1 VPSKLKTLKPPA
13 KEPTVLAPDPN
24 SWVGMAF
31 MSKLLRR
38 LMNEASGD
46 ILYLCIYG
54 AANDVGIT
62 PEQAKNLLELA
73 IKDRNK
79 NNILYDSGFLP

>member
-1 VPSKLKTLKPPA
+1 
-13 KEPTVLAPDPN
+13 
-24 SWVGMAF
+24 
-31 MSKLLRR
+31 
-38 LMNEASGD
+38 MNEASGD